1 MGAHCATDPEEESI
15 MEMRIVY
22 ETKSIKVKQAYAG
35 DQLLFTRVMVVSD
48 DGVVK
53 TVIRVNPDG
62 KVDIIYE

>member
-1 MGAHCATDPEEESI
+1 

-35 DQLLFTRVMVVSD
+35 DQLLFTRVKVVSD